1 MDDSLNISFGTT
13 LDSLNFFKISTYC
26 NTLSEISFF
35 NFTTFVTA
43 MAVLI
48 LAWTNSNYRYKFRF
62 QISFISPSILLGI
75 VFLLGLAT
83 VANDYTHF
91 NFIWSYST
99 WQLILSIILLLL
111 IFYWAFSCFVR
122 PPKFR
127 WYNHSRFRV
136 FFQDVVFRRNYQE
149 MTSLVSDFRRSI
161 QSIIRF
167 SKNQYEIKEGNL
179 SEIER
184 DALMLIDLTG
194 NDFFA
199 KAVVDVDV
207 RVAVDLF
214 RNAKEKNKINHGM
227 HVFAG
232 NFITQALMNENSFLY
247 TETKY
252 TNGSFS
258 YYKPVISTIYSD
270 YDLVHAFPQLLF
282 PHNSLTRQWRA
293 QQIEVY
299 CAILLA
305 SIKGFFEKW
314 YDDYFFNQNFEE
326 LSSLTRKVLEL
337 NGVSG
342 NLMNN
347 ESWLIYKEVINF
359 YRDLILA
366 ISEISVPKR
375 IQKKFSEDYKERDFF
390 DIIADSIVKIMN
402 WIGDV
407 RGPNFWLIQYMNFW
421 DDIFHTESE
430 KESVKILM
438 FKLRRAIYLTIKED
452 GGYMGI
458 RIHMMILNVMGLSP
472 IPRTKQLFKEDGIL
486 HRWLLYYTKYNLW
499 TYYQNKPDFVN
510 ACMPDGMS
518 IDVNTKELVRTIP
531 SLIGLQKQERM
542 QLK

>member
-1 MDDSLNISFGTT
+1 MNDSLNISFGST

-26 NTLSEISFF
+26 NTLSENTFF

-48 LAWTNSNYRYKFRF
+48 LAWTNSDYKYKFRF
-62 QISFISPSILLGI
+62 QISFIPPSILLGM

-83 VANDYTHF
+83 VVNDYVHF
-91 NFIWSYST
+91 NFIWPYST
-99 WQLILSIILLLL
+99 WQLVLSIILLLL

-127 WYNHSRFRV
+127 WYNHSRFRKV
-136 FFQDVVFRRNYQE
+136 FQDVVFRRNYQE
-149 MTSLVSDFRRSI
+149 IISLVSDFRRSI

-167 SKNQYEIKEGNL
+167 SKNEYEISETKL
-179 SEIER
+179 SEKEK
-184 DALMLIDLTG
+184 DALRIIDLMG

-214 RNAKEKNKINHGM
+214 KEAKEKNKINHEM

-247 TETKY
+247 TEIKY

-258 YYKPVISTIYSD
+258 YYKPVIKAIYSD
-270 YDLVHAFPQLLF
+270 YDLVHDIPELLQ
-282 PHNSLTRQWRA
+282 PHYSLTRQWRA
-293 QQIEVY
+293 QQIKAY
-299 CAILLA
+299 CAILLT
-305 SIKGFFEKW
+305 SIKSFFEKW
-314 YDDYFFNQNFEE
+314 YDDYFFKQSFEE
-326 LSSLTRKVLEL
+326 LSGLTRKVLEL
-337 NGVSG
+337 NGMSE

-347 ESWLIYKEVINF
+347 ESWLIYTEIISF
-359 YRDLILA
+359 YRDLILI
-366 ISEISVPKR
+366 ISKISVPKR
-375 IQKKFSEDYKERDFF
+375 IQKKYSEDYKEKDLF
-390 DIIADSIVKIMN
+390 DIIASSVVKIMN

-430 KESVKILM
+430 KEPVKILM

-458 RIHMMILNVMGLSP
+458 RIHLMILNIMGLTP
-472 IPRTKQLFKEDGIL
+472 ISRTRQLFKEDGIL

-499 TYYQNKPDFVN
+499 TYYQNKPNFVN

-518 IDVNTKELVRTIP
+518 IDSNTKELVRMIP
-531 SLIGLQKQERM
+531 SLIGPQKQERM
-542 QLK
+542 KLK